1 MSQFNPHKQ
10 YHATYEGRGEF
21 YTGIGTGQRVLVDVG
36 NTARW
41 SVSIQSLA
49 APGAWLAVYENQYN
63 LLTDISEV
71 TA

>member
-1 MSQFNPHKQ
+1 MIQFRPHTQ
-10 YHATYEGRGEF
+10 FHATYEGRGEF
-21 YTGIGTGQRVLVDVG
+21 YTGIGTGQRVLVNVG

-49 APGAWLAVYENQYN
+49 APGAWLAVYESQYH
-63 LLTDISEV
+63 LLTNILEV